1 MRGYDYEQ
9 GFKSREDC
17 EGVCNNF
24 YNGKHGC
31 LAFEWHQTDLH
42 CVPYNGSSL
51 TPEQFHKSL
60 YDLKTYS
67 VCMLVP
73 DNDATE
79 MLRPAQAVQQ
89 QVGPSAPR
97 EAQPVE
103 PRHCGGPE
111 RKCTAKEFVS
121 SKQRNQIP
129 LMARLTMSPEPDID
143 GINWMEANQWLAARW
158 HEWIAQG
165 SPMR

>member
-24 YNGKHGC
+24 YNGKDGC

-51 TPEQFHKSL
+51 TSVQFKHSL
-60 YDLKTYS
+60 YELKTYS

-73 DNDATE
+73 DKD
-79 MLRPAQAVQQ
+79 
-89 QVGPSAPR
+89 APR
-97 EAQPVE
+97 LVQ

-111 RKCTAKEFVS
+111 RKCTAKEFAS

-129 LMARLTMSPEPDID
+129 LMARLTMSPEPDIEN
-143 GINWMEANQWLAARW
+143 INWEEANQWLAARW
-158 HEWIAQG
+158 HEWIVQG